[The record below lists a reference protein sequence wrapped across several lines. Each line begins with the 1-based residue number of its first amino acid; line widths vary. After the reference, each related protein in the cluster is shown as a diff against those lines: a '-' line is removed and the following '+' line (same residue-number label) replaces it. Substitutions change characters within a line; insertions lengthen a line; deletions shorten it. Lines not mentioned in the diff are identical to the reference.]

1 MASLSSYLAEANTVF
16 AAAALDMQLQTA
28 WQQACDLILAALQA
42 GNTVFVAGNG
52 GSAADAQHF
61 AGELTGRFRAERRS
75 YPGIALTVDTSAL
88 TSISNDYGFVRVFS
102 RQLEG
107 LGRAGDVLV
116 VISTSGNSANLVHA
130 CVTAEQK
137 KIKTIGL
144 LGRDGGVL
152 KEFLDIPVIVR
163 ANVTSHI
170 QEVHLQM
177 YHCFC
182 LAVDEL
188 HG

>member
-1 MASLSSYLAEANTVF
+1 MASLNSYMTEAQSVFSSVAADAETQ
-16 AAAALDMQLQTA
+16 AAWVKARDV
-28 WQQACDLILAALQA
+28 ILAALQA

-61 AGELTGRFRAERRS
+61 AAELTGRFRTERRS
-75 YPGIALTVDTSAL
+75 YPGIALTVDTSAI
-88 TSISNDYGFVRVFS
+88 TSIGNDYGFVRVFS

-107 LGRAGDVLV
+107 LGREGDVLV

-130 CVTAEQK
+130 CVIAQQK
-137 KIKTIGL
+137 KISTIGL

-152 KEFLDIPVIVR
+152 KEFVDVPVIVR
-163 ANVTSHI
+163 ADVTAHI

-182 LAVDEL
+182 VAVDEL
-188 HG
+188 S